1 MLSIG
6 KQLTAEQRLHK
17 AMTDLMGT
25 DEFLP
30 LAGILVIGTREIKDN
45 VPTACTNGKNEY
57 YGRAFV
63 ESLNDAEFRF
73 LILHENY
80 HKLYR
85 HLTTWR
91 HLYKEDPR
99 RANKACDYVINLK
112 LTETDAFKR
121 GWITMP
127 KHGLLDPQYHNM
139 DAQQVYKMLERD
151 GSDEK
156 TGGAGNSEGF
166 DEHDWEGAQEMTAEE
181 QDQLA
186 REIDEAIRQGATLAS
201 KVGSGGS
208 RAFED
213 VLATQRDWRELL
225 REFVSTTC
233 AGHDY
238 STWRKPNRRYI
249 GYDMLMP
256 SAISETLGEIVI
268 ANDMSGSIDDEFL
281 KSFVSEFIGIC
292 EQLKPSKVRILYWD
306 TEVCSEEVYLQD
318 ELANIAKSTKPMGGG
333 GTMVECVPQYMNEH
347 DIKPECVVVLT
358 DGYLGGSWGQW
369 SVPVLWCIKDNKSAH
384 PSNGVCI
391 HIN

>member
-249 GYDMLMP
+249 GYDMLTP

>member
-306 TEVCSEEVYLQD
+306 TEVCREEVYLQD